1 MGISRTDQRLSRIA
15 FFDCDGTLIDLLEKD
30 HLSARNV
37 NEVSFKPGSFEIVE
51 YLRHKGFICVL
62 ITNQPDVSRGLV
74 TEEQIEEVHQF
85 VQQKLGISF
94 KYVCY
99 HDDHAKCDCRKP
111 KIGMLIQAARE
122 LSVDLSDCIYIG
134 DSWRDI
140 QAANDA
146 GACSILVTD
155 QKFTTFNQTHQPQII
170 ASNLVTLVEILSEAL
185 HG

>member
-1 MGISRTDQRLSRIA
+1 
-15 FFDCDGTLIDLLEKD
+15 
-30 HLSARNV
+30 
-37 NEVSFKPGSFEIVE
+37 
-51 YLRHKGFICVL
+51 
-62 ITNQPDVSRGLV
+62 
-74 TEEQIEEVHQF
+74 
-85 VQQKLGISF
+85 
-94 KYVCY
+94 
-99 HDDHAKCDCRKP
+99 
-111 KIGMLIQAARE
+111 MLIQAARE